1 MASGAEGLFRIIT
14 DGAIDLNAEVAAE
27 DMARLAIGMPATIAA
42 PGLDETIAGKVRLIS
57 EEVDP
62 ATRTGKVR
70 IALPTDKGL
79 RIGSFASGT
88 VLVTER
94 TGVAVPAS
102 AVQAGAEG
110 PSVQVLRDGRIER
123 RPVTVGIAEGRFNE
137 IVRGVAADET
147 VVERAAAF
155 LRSGDLVR
163 PAKPEPTS

>member
-14 DGAIDLNAEVAAE
+14 DGAIDLNADVAAE

-110 PSVQVLRDGRIER
+110 PSVQGGRDGRTKLR
-123 RPVTVGIAEGRFNE
+123 RFSGGSAGGRVYE
-137 IVRGVAADET
+137 VVR
-147 VVERAAAF
+147 
-155 LRSGDLVR
+155 
-163 PAKPEPTS
+163 